1 MSPAASWRGRTFPR
15 SSRRRCSATASNRP
29 PSGLELTESTLIDE
43 AETPGTELRDIE
55 ALGVRVAIDDFG
67 TGYSSLLYL
76 LRFRVDILKIDRTF
90 VAGLGTSDESTAII
104 EAVIGLAHTLG
115 MAVSAEGVETAPQ
128 LEELRR
134 LQCDAACGFLL
145 SRPVSADEISR
156 ILSQTSVPIAG
167 SAVWNP

>member
-1 MSPAASWRGRTFPR
+1 
-15 SSRRRCSATASNRP
+15 
-29 PSGLELTESTLIDE
+29 
-43 AETPGTELRDIE
+43 
-55 ALGVRVAIDDFG
+55 VRVAIDDFG

-115 MAVSAEGVETAPQ
+115 MGVSAEGVETTGQ

-134 LQCDAACGFLL
+134 LSCDKACGFLM
-145 SRPVSADEISR
+145 SRPMSADAITALLRRES
-156 ILSQTSVPIAG
+156 
-167 SAVWNP
+167 NPPTGAA

>member
-1 MSPAASWRGRTFPR
+1 M
-15 SSRRRCSATASNRP
+15 
-29 PSGLELTESTLIDE
+29 
-43 AETPGTELRDIE
+43 RDIE

-115 MAVSAEGVETAPQ
+115 MAVSAEGVETVSQ
-128 LEELRR
+128 LEELVR
-134 LQCDAACGFLL
+134 LNCDSACGFLL
-145 SRPVSADEISR
+145 SHPVSAQEISR
-156 ILSQTSVPIAG
+156 VLSPTSEPG
-167 SAVWNP
+167 SGAAVWNS